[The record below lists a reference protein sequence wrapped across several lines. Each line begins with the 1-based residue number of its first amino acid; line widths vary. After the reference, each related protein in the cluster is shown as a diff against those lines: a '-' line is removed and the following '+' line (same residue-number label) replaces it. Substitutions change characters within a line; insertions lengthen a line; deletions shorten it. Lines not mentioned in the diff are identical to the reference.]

1 MVELGLFFGSVL
13 SWLYKSVS
21 VSMFVQMNTHDCFV
35 SIVKLPVCASVSQ
48 EQRSSCE
55 EPGRCPNSGP
65 HLCHICLPVPS
76 RCVNLPPWHLFT
88 CGTTLHL
95 TGRRASALPPPLILF
110 LKASVTHLSFLSLT
124 PGFLLPSC
132 TSLSESGKGNH
143 RSENGDHFVPV
154 PGLAAAKYDTSGRCG
169 LTAASR

>member
-13 SWLYKSVS
+13 SRLYKSVS

-95 TGRRASALPPPLILF
+95 TGRRASTLPPHLVPQGICHSPVISFINSWFPPTF
-110 LKASVTHLSFLSLT
+110 LHQPQRKRERE
-124 PGFLLPSC
+124 PS
-132 TSLSESGKGNH
+132 ERKW
-143 RSENGDHFVPV
+143 
-154 PGLAAAKYDTSGRCG
+154 
-169 LTAASR
+169 